1 MYQALYNECHVTKY
15 SEKIDLPLGLFMHIQ
30 AQAVLLMDIN
40 LQNLID
46 GSSFLLKVW
55 EYCSLYIRM
64 LDLESLRP
72 SKGINWCDEPNQE
85 TLLCQ

>member
-1 MYQALYNECHVTKY
+1 MEMYQALYNEYHVTKY

-40 LQNLID
+40 LPKLID

-55 EYCSLYIRM
+55 EYCSLLYQNARFR
-64 LDLESLRP
+64 EF
-72 SKGINWCDEPNQE
+72 E
-85 TLLCQ
+85 TFQRN

>member
-1 MYQALYNECHVTKY
+1 MEMYQALYNECHVTKY

-46 GSSFLLKVW
+46 GSSFLLKV
-55 EYCSLYIRM
+55 
-64 LDLESLRP
+64 
-72 SKGINWCDEPNQE
+72 
-85 TLLCQ
+85 